1 MLNHQAGT
9 VYIFGVM
16 KMPLFFFFL
25 VFDIMT
31 DETKS

>member
-9 VYIFGVM
+9 GYIFGVM
-16 KMPLFFFFL
+16 KMPLFFFL